1 MSVEGDRKQSVDAK
15 LKKQCFSYTSPNV
28 FALNG
33 RHLGFAP
40 TGHAFDHSSQQSR
53 SIISMHACVFATKT
67 MAVRIFRSGKISNFG
82 GIFFPIVHL
91 FRLGSKGF

>member
-15 LKKQCFSYTSPNV
+15 LKKQCFSYTALDV

-53 SIISMHACVFATKT
+53 STISMAPTKQQHSRESS
-67 MAVRIFRSGKISNFG
+67 VC
-82 GIFFPIVHL
+82 
-91 FRLGSKGF
+91 